1 MKASMFMKA
10 FQRMMLIAA
19 MYGLCVLG
27 ATTNASDSDNGSS
40 AKLYVGPQVGYQQ
53 ARNADDGKWLVGA
66 ALRLKFLSVIGGE
79 AAINYRQEEFGHGAV
94 KVISWPVMATGLF
107 YPVPFLYGALG
118 AGWYYTTFDYDQN
131 KYPQIK
137 DETKQEFGW
146 HFGAGAEIPMGPAK
160 LTADVR
166 YVFLNYKFQQVPEL
180 SGLHSDFFMV
190 TFGILFGI

>member
-1 MKASMFMKA
+1 MKKSMFMKA
-10 FQRMMLIAA
+10 FQRMMLIAV
-19 MYGLCVLG
+19 MFGLSMLG
-27 ATTNASDSDNGSS
+27 ATTNASDSDNSGST
-40 AKLYVGPQVGYQQ
+40 KLYVGPQVGFQQ

-66 ALRLKFLSVIGGE
+66 ALRLKLLSAIGGE

-107 YPVPFLYGALG
+107 YPLPFLYGALG

-131 KYPQIK
+131 KYPLIK
-137 DETKQEFGW
+137 DQTKQEFGW

>member
-1 MKASMFMKA
+1 MKTSMLMKAI
-10 FQRMMLIAA
+10 QRMTLIAV
-19 MYGLCVLG
+19 MVGLSMLS
-27 ATTNASDSDNGSS
+27 ATTHASDSDIR
-40 AKLYVGPQVGYQQ
+40 LYVGPQAGFQQ
-53 ARNADDGKWLVGA
+53 ARNADDGKWLIGA
-66 ALRLKFLSVIGGE
+66 ALRLKILPAIGGE

-107 YPVPFLYGALG
+107 YPLPFLYGALG

-131 KYPQIK
+131 KHSSIK

-146 HFGAGAEIPMGPAK
+146 HFGAGGEIPIGSAK

>member
-1 MKASMFMKA
+1 MKTSMFTKA
-10 FQRMMLIAA
+10 VKPITLMAVMV
-19 MYGLCVLG
+19 GLCMLS
-27 ATTNASDSDNGSS
+27 AKTNASDEDNSTS
-40 AKLYVGPQVGYQQ
+40 TRLYVGPQVGFQQ
-53 ARNADDGKWLVGA
+53 AGGADDGKWLIGG
-66 ALRLKFLSVIGGE
+66 ALRLKFLSAIGGE

-107 YPVPFLYGALG
+107 YPLPFLYGAIG

-131 KYPQIK
+131 KFPLLK

-146 HFGAGAEIPMGPAK
+146 HFGAGGEVPLGRAK

-166 YVFLNYKFQQVPEL
+166 YVFLNYNFQQVPEL